1 MQYIV
6 YSTPETSR
14 VSERGRDASRIVLL
28 LCRYYGVMIAT
39 DGSSEREPV
48 LRTASSFP
56 QILCSS
62 TGTFDSMKGRRVP
75 GIEI

>member
-48 LRTASSFP
+48 LRTASSFL

-62 TGTFDSMKGRRVP
+62 TGTFDSTKGWHVP
-75 GIEI
+75 GIES